1 MPTTILVADDDPDI
15 LEVIT
20 VLLTQEGYQTVAC
33 SNGLKALQQIDAQ
46 RPALAIID
54 LSMPLMDGSELIQH
68 IRRQPGPP
76 LPVILMTA
84 FINSTALD
92 ALQVDAYLAKPFDL
106 EELLAHVQT
115 FAGPPE
121 GSATVEATSNSF
133 SRFSARE
140 GPSLLH

>member
-20 VLLTQEGYQTVAC
+20 ILLTQEGYQAVAC
-33 SNGLKALQQIDAQ
+33 SNGLIALQQIDAQ

-54 LSMPLMDGSELIQH
+54 LSMPVMDGSEVIQR
-68 IRRQPGPP
+68 IRQQPGPQ

-84 FINSTALD
+84 FINLTVLET
-92 ALQVDAYLAKPFDL
+92 LQVEAYLAKPFDL

-115 FAGPPE
+115 LAGPPE
-121 GSATVEATSNSF
+121 SSAAVEATSNRF
-133 SRFSARE
+133 SRLPSRD

>member
-20 VLLTQEGYQTVAC
+20 VLLTQEGYQIVAC
-33 SNGLKALQQIDAQ
+33 SNGLKALQQIDVQ

-54 LSMPLMDGSELIQH
+54 LSMPVMDGSELIQR
-68 IRRQPGPP
+68 IRRQPGPQ
-76 LPVILMTA
+76 LPIILMTA
-84 FINSTALD
+84 FINLTMLE

-106 EELLAHVQT
+106 EELLTHVQI

-121 GSATVEATSNSF
+121 SSAAVEATSNRF
-133 SRFSARE
+133 SRLPSRE
-140 GPSLLH
+140 GPLLH